1 MKSKQKGKI
10 ACRRAN
16 RNKHMLARGL
26 LQYKYIEARKA
37 KTYHILRD
45 KGRLSLRKIK
55 GQNCLRTTQ
64 IGDCKKIREKRS
76 SQAEL
81 TNPPPNPLDPKETH
95 SSVPWTIS
103 QPSQPP

>member
-1 MKSKQKGKI
+1 MEGGKRTSRGSQAAFMKSKQKGKI

-45 KGRLSLRKIK
+45 KGSPFI
-55 GQNCLRTTQ
+55 
-64 IGDCKKIREKRS
+64 EKNKR
-76 SQAEL
+76 AKL
-81 TNPPPNPLDPKETH
+81 PAYNTNR
-95 SSVPWTIS
+95 
-103 QPSQPP
+103 

>member
-1 MKSKQKGKI
+1 MEGSKRTSRGSPTAFMKSKQKGKI

-16 RNKHMLARGL
+16 RDKHMLARGR
-26 LQYKYIEARKA
+26 LQYKYTQAQKA

-55 GQNCLRTTQ
+55 GKNCLRTAQ

-81 TNPPPNPLDPKETH
+81 TDPPST
-95 SSVPWTIS
+95 
-103 QPSQPP
+103 

>member
-1 MKSKQKGKI
+1 MEGGKRTSRGSQAAFMKSKQKGKI

-16 RNKHMLARGL
+16 RNKHMLAPGL

-64 IGDCKKIREKRS
+64 IDDCKKIREKRS

-81 TNPPPNPLDPKETH
+81 TNPP
-95 SSVPWTIS
+95 
-103 QPSQPP
+103 QPT